1 MVDALTAR
9 EKYCSTLASCGRCE
23 ETCLNT
29 MKCSGNRSRISH
41 VSRHAALPE
50 VARNVDPLLSQLL
63 HWLLEERESV
73 LRDRGLLLVGGLAL
87 AHLVRYG
94 WRESGVLAVAGG
106 RRVNNIHGT

>member
-9 EKYCSTLASCGRCE
+9 EKYCSTLASCGRFE

-50 VARNVDPLLSQLL
+50 VAQNVDLLSQLL

-87 AHLVRYG
+87 AHLVRYS
-94 WRESGVLAVAGG
+94 WRRAECLLSRAGG
-106 RRVNNIHGT
+106 E

>member
-63 HWLLEERESV
+63 HRLLEERESV
-73 LRDRGLLLVGGLAL
+73 LRDRVGCFLL
-87 AHLVRYG
+87 
-94 WRESGVLAVAGG
+94 EVLRLPILFVMAGG
-106 RRVNNIHGT
+106 RAECLLSRAGGELEESE

>member
-1 MVDALTAR
+1 
-9 EKYCSTLASCGRCE
+9 
-23 ETCLNT
+23 

-106 RRVNNIHGT
+106 RRVRGE

>member
-1 MVDALTAR
+1 MR
-9 EKYCSTLASCGRCE
+9 EVRRDLLEHNEVQREPVAHLPRQQTCS
-23 ETCLNT
+23 
-29 MKCSGNRSRISH
+29 
-41 VSRHAALPE
+41 LPE

-94 WRESGVLAVAGG
+94 WREAECLLSRAGG
-106 RRVNNIHGT
+106 ELEESE

>member
-50 VARNVDPLLSQLL
+50 VAQNVDPLLSQLL

-87 AHLVRYG
+87 AHILFVMAGVERSACCRG
-94 WRESGVLAVAGG
+94 REESE
-106 RRVNNIHGT
+106 